1 MASRLPSERYRARG
15 VNDRIPPLP
24 AGWHPDPWR
33 RYEYR
38 YFNGTTWTGDV
49 SLHGERRLD
58 TINPTL
64 VATGAAPANTAA
76 LGGLAVVGGAAV
88 LGLIPYLFVIMAP
101 AVVVGVVL
109 ALRGRRAAPAMGGCG
124 RQAAVAALLLTPVAL
139 AASTAG
145 FFLTR
150 AVERQ
155 AAKTQPV
162 KSTEIRLTTCRVED
176 GVVKVAGQVVN
187 SNDTPAEVHVIVQVD
202 LSSGD
207 PILLE
212 FDGTRLQPGDTFGFG
227 DNKFTAAS
235 LATCHAGG
243 LWRL

>member
-1 MASRLPSERYRARG
+1 M
-15 VNDRIPPLP
+15 NDRIPPLP
-24 AGWHPDPWR
+24 AGWHPDPWQ

-38 YFNGTTWTGDV
+38 YFNGATWTGDV
-49 SLHGERRLD
+49 SLHGERRID

-64 VATGAAPANTAA
+64 AATGTAPANTAA

-88 LGLIPYLFVIMAP
+88 LGLIPYLFVIMIP
-101 AVVVGVVL
+101 AVAVGVVL
-109 ALRGRRAAPAMGGCG
+109 ARRGRRAAAAMGGRG
-124 RQAAVAALLLTPVAL
+124 AQAAMAALVLAPVAL
-139 AASTAG
+139 GASTAG

-162 KSTEIRLTTCRVED
+162 KSADIRLTTCRVD
-176 GVVKVAGQVVN
+176 AGVVEVAGQVTN
-187 SNDTPAEVHVIVQVD
+187 SNDTPAGVHVIVQVD

-207 PILLE
+207 PILIE
-212 FDGTRLQPGDTFGFG
+212 FDDPRLQPADTFGFG
-227 DNKFTAAS
+227 DSKLTTAS
-235 LATCHAGG
+235 LATCRAGG